1 MIVRIWRTKIDPTR
15 AGEYEA
21 FARDQSL
28 PMFRQQSGFLGVLFV
43 GSDGRRAVATLWED
57 ADSIERLSRSTT
69 HQATV
74 SRLAETGLLRGQ
86 QSVEVLTEH
95 GDPLHVEALERL
107 FSGVLDARWVN
118 EPPSRGPD
126 DGPD

>member
-57 ADSIERLSRSTT
+57 ADSIERLSGSTT
-69 HQATV
+69 YQTTV
-74 SRLAETGLLRGQ
+74 SRLVETGLLRGQ

-95 GDPLHVEALERL
+95 GDPPHVEALERL
-107 FSGVLDARWVN
+107 FSGVLDAR
-118 EPPSRGPD
+118 
-126 DGPD
+126 